1 MKLNLKPASAD
12 LVVRDPQTG
21 ERLPVGGK
29 SVVIDSYW
37 RRRMNDQDVVQVTAS
52 KKPKTEKKDT

>member
-1 MKLNLKPASAD
+1 MKLTLKPATAG

-21 ERLPVGGK
+21 EALPAEGK
-29 SVVIDSYW
+29 PVVIDTYW
-37 RRRMNDQDVVQVTAS
+37 RRRMRDQSVIQVTAT